1 MADEINVTN
10 PSSNQILVY
19 DETQQAF
26 INVEPDLSLFGNT
39 TYIQGG
45 MNLGQGDGE
54 HIFNNVVSNTMRF
67 RRIRGSDGIV
77 LTSSGSYIDISFDG
91 DATTLEGLGRSG
103 FLEKGNNLSDA
114 NAQDVR
120 NNIDVY
126 SRGESDSSFM
136 FANANNIPDVDATY
150 DIGSNGRRYADMYAV
165 TFHGLA
171 TEAVISQTIERKGA
185 KNGDVLTWDSSE
197 GGWTPKDSSSSK
209 LSELVDV
216 DLNNIQHESVLVY
229 NGIRN
234 IWESAPLSSLGVTS
248 GGDGGTAGTITDAE
262 NVGNGVGTFF
272 ARFGGNLQFRSVSGG
287 SNITVTTNFNDEEIV
302 IDADVPQDTDDLPEG
317 NNNLYFTAQ
326 RVRDTLSTVSIQD
339 LGSVNE
345 TAPVSGQ
352 APVWSG
358 TEWVFTDVAANV
370 SSTDDIPEGSTNLY
384 YDSQRVY
391 TDIGEYLVDINYGI
405 PLNEISDVDAIQSAG
420 TFLYSDGSRWNN
432 REIVLS
438 DISNVSLTGLS
449 DGSTIVYNSG
459 SGEFQVGQLPQDLI
473 DLGETTDSL
482 HFNTISFDSF
492 FTQKTTDDLSETS
505 QNRFLNTTNLVNTLQ
520 NVSINSL
527 SDVDTTG
534 VSDSNVLVWSSSQS
548 AFVPAD
554 SSSLNVSVNMGIEDL
569 NNVNESSVLNAQNGY
584 GLVYNSVSGEFEFTD
599 LAQSLSTLS
608 DVSASGIAN
617 GEVLVYQ
624 SGTYVPQG
632 LLPYDANA
640 TPTDGDILQFNSVS
654 GRFESVAGGNLG
666 VENFG
671 DLLDVTLTSVTDGQI
686 VVYDGALSQYINKN
700 VSDSIAL
707 ASLSD
712 VSASSITTGQALI
725 YDGTN
730 FSAQDVLPYELTTP
744 LANQI
749 LSYDDVNS
757 RFVNT
762 DPTSVL
768 GIDTSNSED
777 GDVLVYN
784 GTSSRYESAAWALYV
799 SEENTPVDG
808 TVYTLRWDETAG
820 EYLITPVSTNI
831 TLDSLSNVEVV
842 DQSDGSGV
850 FYNNSTGNFEIRKV
864 NIQSADDL
872 TLTSLSDGDSI
883 VWDSASGTFV
893 NGTPALTVEG
903 LNNVSDAAPNN
914 GESIVWDGEEYA
926 KAKVELSYDEVV
938 KSTTPYDFWNFDESI
953 VGSINGT
960 LMNQDTG
967 YGLNFGIGVKGSGSL
982 YSGTTYDI
990 NSGSPALTYTT
1001 TVDSFTEA
1009 NANEF
1014 SYDFWYQPPTNVAYQ
1029 GTPEEATVARME
1041 IEADNL
1047 ASEYIN
1053 LEMVITPFGGSFIH
1067 EIKVIKNGIESG
1079 RYAIDLNSTIFNHI
1093 AVNYRKNGSNTEL
1106 DVYVNTI
1113 KQVDQT
1119 LAVALDSDLSYT
1131 VKMTILE
1138 ELETGSDAYHIDN
1151 LAVYDSV
1158 QSEDVIEKKYN
1169 NIVSNGFTYIAP
1181 SLSEIDG
1188 IESTNASIGD
1198 TLVYDGTNY
1207 INQPIP
1213 FIPENMNDLGDVIT
1227 TGITSGQVLQY
1238 DGTNFVPFTITDQVG
1253 ATQLSELSDVDSGI
1267 SPTDGQTLV
1276 YNSASSL
1283 FEMGVT
1289 SSVTSIEDLDNVD
1302 ETVTPQDNQVLTFN
1316 SSTQKYEP
1324 RDTAAGTQGT
1334 SLYEFT
1340 ATAGQTDF
1348 SVQHDNNTMVF
1359 ANGFL
1364 MPTSEID
1371 DTTSTS
1377 TVTLNTP
1384 RNAGDTIRV
1393 LVIHDPNDT
1402 QTNPQA
1408 SVTNAVDGE
1417 FTMTQGQTV
1426 ITFAHSGNVM
1436 VYVNG
1441 ILLATSEV
1449 DSTDPTQ
1456 ITLNT
1461 PRDAGDIIRI
1471 VDFVQV

>member
-26 INVEPDLSLFGNT
+26 VNVEPDLSLFGNT

-67 RRIRGSDGIV
+67 RRIRGNDGIV

-91 DATTLEGLGRSG
+91 DATTLQGLGRSG

-185 KNGDVLTWDSSE
+185 QNGDVLTWDSSE
-197 GGWTPKDSSSSK
+197 GGWVPQESSTSR

-234 IWESAPLSSLGVTS
+234 LWESAPLSSLGVTS
-248 GGDGGTAGTITDAE
+248 GDGGTAGTITDAE
-262 NVGNGVGTFF
+262 NVGNGIGTFF
-272 ARFGGNLQFRSVSGG
+272 ARFGGNLQFRSVTGG

-302 IDADVPQDTDDLPEG
+302 IDADVPQTTDDLPEG
-317 NNNLYFTAQ
+317 NNNLYFTSQ
-326 RVRDTLSTVSIQD
+326 RVRDTLGTVSIQD
-339 LGSVNE
+339 LGSVNA

-352 APVWSG
+352 APVWNG

-370 SSTDDIPEGSTNLY
+370 SSTDDIPEGTSNLY

-405 PLNEISDVDAIQSAG
+405 SLNEISDVDAIQSAG
-420 TFLYSDGSRWNN
+420 TFLYSDGTRWNN
-432 REIVLS
+432 REILLS
-438 DISNVSLTGLS
+438 DISDVSLTGLS

-459 SGEFQVGQLPQDLI
+459 TGEFQVGQLPENLI

-482 HFNTISFDSF
+482 HFNSISFDSF

-505 QNRFLNTTNLVNTLQ
+505 QNRFLNNTNLINALQ
-520 NVSINSL
+520 NISINSL
-527 SDVDTTG
+527 TDVDTTG
-534 VSDSNVLVWSSSQS
+534 VSDSNVLVWSSAQS

-584 GLVYNSVSGEFEFTD
+584 GLVYNSISGEFEFTD

-624 SGTYVPQG
+624 SGTFVPQG
-632 LLPYDANA
+632 LLPYDANTA
-640 TPTDGDILQFNSVS
+640 PNDGDILQYNSVS
-654 GRFESVAGGNLG
+654 GQFESVAGGNLG
-666 VENFG
+666 VENLG
-671 DLLDVTLTSVTDGQI
+671 DLLDVTITSVSDGQI
-686 VVYDGALSQYINKN
+686 VVYDGALSQYVNKN

-712 VSASSITTGQALI
+712 VSATGITSGQALI
-725 YDGTN
+725 YDGVN

-762 DPTSVL
+762 DPTAVL

-784 GTSSRYESAAWALYV
+784 GTNEQYESAAWALYV

-808 TVYTLRWDETAG
+808 EVYTLRWDQTAG
-820 EYLITPVSTNI
+820 EYLITPVSSNV
-831 TLDSLSNVEVV
+831 TLESLSNVDVV
-842 DQSDGSGV
+842 DQSNGSGV

-864 NIQSADDL
+864 NLQSADDL
-872 TLTSLSDGDSI
+872 AITSISDGDAIVWDSGSGVFVNGTPEITLEELSNVSDVAPVNGDSI
-883 VWDSASGTFV
+883 VW
-893 NGTPALTVEG
+893 NG
-903 LNNVSDAAPNN
+903 S
-914 GESIVWDGEEYA
+914 EYI
-926 KAKVELSYDEVV
+926 KAKVELSYDEIV
-938 KSTTPYDFWNFDESI
+938 KVTNAYEYWNFDSNLT
-953 VGSINGT
+953 GSINNT
-960 LMNQDTG
+960 TITPDSG
-967 YGLNFGIGVKGSGSL
+967 YTVNYGIGVKGSESI
-982 YSGTTYDI
+982 YSGTSYDI
-990 NSGSPALTYTT
+990 NGGSPVSAFTT
-1001 TVDSFTEA
+1001 TVGSFAEA

-1014 SYDFWYQPPTNVAYQ
+1014 SYDFWYQPTTNVAYL
-1029 GTPEEATVARME
+1029 GTPEEATVASME
-1041 IEADNL
+1041 IAADNL

-1053 LEMVITPFGGSFIH
+1053 LEMVITPSGSSFIH

-1079 RYAIDLNSTIFNHI
+1079 RYGITLNDSIYNHI
-1093 AVNYRKNGSNTEL
+1093 VVNYRKNGTNTEL
-1106 DVYVNTI
+1106 DVYVNTNR
-1113 KQVDQT
+1113 QVDQT
-1119 LAVALDSDLSYT
+1119 LATALDSDLSYT
-1131 VKMTILE
+1131 VSMTMLE
-1138 ELETGSDAYHIDN
+1138 ELETGSQAYSIDN
-1151 LAVYDSV
+1151 LAVYNSV
-1158 QSEDVIEKKYN
+1158 QTEDVIERKYK
-1169 NIVSNGFTYIAP
+1169 NIVTNGFTYTAP
-1181 SLSEIDG
+1181 SIFNIDG
-1188 IESTNASIGD
+1188 IELTNVGIGD
-1198 TLVYDGTNY
+1198 TLVYDGSNY
-1207 INQPIP
+1207 VNQAAP
-1213 FIPENMNDLGDVIT
+1213 FIPENINDLGDVDT

-1253 ATQLSELSDVDSGI
+1253 ATQLSELSDVDSAI
-1267 SPTDGQTLV
+1267 SPADGQTLV
-1276 YNSASSL
+1276 YNSTSGL

-1289 SSVTSIEDLDNVD
+1289 SSVNSIEDLDNVD
-1302 ETVTPQDNQVLTFN
+1302 ETVTPQDNQVLTYN

-1348 SVQHDNNTMVF
+1348 SVQHDNDTMVF

-1364 MPTSEID
+1364 LPTSEVD

-1377 TVTLNTP
+1377 VISLNTA
-1384 RNAGDTIRV
+1384 RNAGDNIRI
-1393 LVIHDPNDT
+1393 LVIHDPNNT
-1402 QTNPQA
+1402 QTNTQA
-1408 SVTNAVDGE
+1408 SVTNAVDDE
-1417 FTMTQGQTV
+1417 FTMTAGQTV

-1436 VYVNG
+1436 VYANG
-1441 ILLATSEV
+1441 ILLPSSQVDTS
-1449 DSTDPTQ
+1449 DPSQ
-1456 ITLNT
+1456 ITLTTARN
-1461 PRDAGDIIRI
+1461 AGDTIRI